1 MSLLFFL
8 PKKISPY
15 FSNNQKKKKKPLCM
29 PVPGTLLELS
39 RFIHILTNKTLSLHI
54 KTKNKNKTN
63 LFGYTFIRIY
73 GVFNGLEQENGKC
86 LG

>member
-1 MSLLFFL
+1 
-8 PKKISPY
+8 
-15 FSNNQKKKKKPLCM
+15 M
-29 PVPGTLLELS
+29 PVPDTLLELS

-54 KTKNKNKTN
+54 KTKQTS
-63 LFGYTFIRIY
+63 FGYTFIRIY